1 MSWVTLLWSMDS
13 AFCFTLAGI
22 YLLVWFK
29 HQEAWEHLLFSCSA
43 LAAGVIARLE
53 ATTMRAETTAQYSAI
68 LRWAHLPVWMVI
80 LSVVGFAPLDLRAGR
95 RWLVVTVCGL

>member
-43 LAAGVIARLE
+43 LAAGVIAGLE
-53 ATTMRAETTAQYSAI
+53 LTTMRAETTA
-68 LRWAHLPVWMVI
+68 LHRGKRTMVWQTRVTN
-80 LSVVGFAPLDLRAGR
+80 DAGR
-95 RWLVVTVCGL
+95 LLSLTIQTQMVLT